1 MRLSYRLGVFR
12 EILRFA
18 RDTRA
23 YWIVPLIAVLGVIGL
38 LAFGGEWATVLI
50 YTLF

>member
-1 MRLSYRLGVFR
+1 MRLSNRVRVLG
-12 EILRFA
+12 EIVRFA
-18 RDTRA
+18 RDTKS